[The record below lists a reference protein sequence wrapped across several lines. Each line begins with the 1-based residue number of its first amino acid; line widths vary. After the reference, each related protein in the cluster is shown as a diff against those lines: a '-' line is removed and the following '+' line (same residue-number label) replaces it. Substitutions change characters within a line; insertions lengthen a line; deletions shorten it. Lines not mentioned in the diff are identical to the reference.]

1 LVCFEFGRELF
12 GRENWMPD
20 FRSFSTKAL
29 NRIVEQFPDHA
40 REVRGILDA
49 RAERFCMESAVAY
62 LTKVAK
68 ENKTVGYKEFTDH
81 CTSGRSW
88 AQMRNQVRFY
98 LDDVQGYCIDHEMP
112 LLSALVVNQET
123 GECGEGFL
131 VALVNR
137 GLANPETPVQVAATE
152 ERKRLQ
158 RWARAREQ
166 APIGK

>member
-1 LVCFEFGRELF
+1 
-12 GRENWMPD
+12 MPN
-20 FRSFSTKAL
+20 FKSFSTDAL
-29 NRIVEQFPDHA
+29 KRIVDKFPDHA
-40 REVRGILDA
+40 REVRAILDA

-62 LTKVAK
+62 LTIVAK
-68 ENKTVGYKEFTDH
+68 DNKTVGYKDFIDH

-112 LLSALVVNQET
+112 LLSALVVNQVT
-123 GECGEGFL
+123 GECGDGFL

-137 GLANPETPVQVAATE
+137 GLASPDTPVHVAATE

-158 RWARAREQ
+158 QWARAQ
-166 APIGK
+166 AQVSAMK

>member
-1 LVCFEFGRELF
+1 
-12 GRENWMPD
+12 MPN
-20 FRSFSTKAL
+20 FKSFSTKAL
-29 NRIVEQFPDHA
+29 NRIVDQFPDHA
-40 REVRGILDA
+40 REVRVILDA

-62 LTKVAK
+62 LTIVAK
-68 ENKTVGYKEFTDH
+68 ENKTVGYKDFTDH

-123 GECGEGFL
+123 GECGDGFL

-137 GLANPETPVQVAATE
+137 GLASLDTSVHVAATE
-152 ERKRLQ
+152 ERKRLHE
-158 RWARAREQ
+158 WAGALEQ
-166 APIGK
+166 APARK